1 MSMPFAV
8 CFVLYVLLFY
18 LNLCDC
24 DKCVM
29 IINYVVAHVYLSKL
43 LFKGLFLFRILICFF
58 FGFKNVFILLYL
70 SKNKT

>member
-29 IINYVVAHVYLSKL
+29 LINYVVAHVYVSKL
-43 LFKGLFLFRILICFF
+43 LLKEFFLFRILPFSFF
-58 FGFKNVFILLYL
+58 FKNAFLLLYL
-70 SKNKT
+70 SKDKII